1 MDTFGRLIGTTVD
14 GLVRVVVVPVTSLV
28 PRLVSSGLALVLY
41 AAIWI
46 AVGIALVTNPA
57 ALDEAWR
64 TIGAL
69 ALPLQALVWL
79 LFLPVM
85 AGLWAWGTDWPEV
98 VRLVVMAGLAG
109 WSVLIFI
116 PRNEGAAPAGAQS

>member
-1 MDTFGRLIGTTVD
+1 MDTFGRLIGSTVD
-14 GLVRVVVVPVTSLV
+14 GLVRVVVIPVTSLI
-28 PRLVSSGLALVLY
+28 PRFVSSGLALVVY

-46 AVGIALVTNPA
+46 AVGLALVTNPA
-57 ALDEAWR
+57 ALEEAWR
-64 TIGAL
+64 GIGAL
-69 ALPLQALVWL
+69 ALPLQALLWL

-116 PRNEGAAPAGAQS
+116 PRREQAATAAAQS

>member
-1 MDTFGRLIGTTVD
+1 MDTLARLIGSTVD
-14 GLVRVVVVPVTSLV
+14 GLVRIVVIPVTSLI
-28 PRLVSSGLALVLY
+28 PRLVSSGLVLLIY

-46 AVGIALVTNPA
+46 AVGAALVSDPA

-64 TIGAL
+64 TVGAL

-85 AGLWAWGTDWPEV
+85 AGLWVWGTDWPEV
-98 VRLVVMAGLAG
+98 VRLVVMAALAG

-116 PRNEGAAPAGAQS
+116 PRREQPVTARARS